1 MLCMKLIE
9 LQTAFSAIRAARWC
23 KSDAY
28 IMLLWKECDKE
39 LEWLRYSL
47 CVHTVLSFHSE
58 KKNKNTDKLTAWSGP
73 LWSHS
78 VSNASVLFWLFTQ
91 FFSFFLFSFF
101 LRCITEPSN
110 DQQPL
115 CNVSSWDSSLISD
128 AHACAVQCHMAMIRI
143 RSSVYMLMKR
153 QLLI

>member
-91 FFSFFLFSFF
+91 FFFFFFFLFFWGASQSPVMINNLFAMSH
-101 LRCITEPSN
+101 LGTALSSQMHTHVLCSVTWLWLGYG
-110 DQQPL
+110 PL
-115 CNVSSWDSSLISD
+115 FTCWWKGSS
-128 AHACAVQCHMAMIRI
+128 
-143 RSSVYMLMKR
+143 
-153 QLLI
+153 